1 MEKQCFTQFSA
12 RIYLNRSLTA
22 SDFFHMFTWSVKLY
36 TFYCHM
42 LKSADDEKG
51 HSSKVQKINGCS
63 CSSFYS
69 KIWVCFVFN
78 KTLFLVG
85 FTLKST
91 ERALLLIK
99 KGPEIF
105 KIALHLRDDNIL
117 CDNHWKFWIFSIFL

>member
-22 SDFFHMFTWSVKLY
+22 SDFFHMFTWSMKLY

-69 KIWVCFVFN
+69 KTCTFWILGGGV
-78 KTLFLVG
+78 
-85 FTLKST
+85 S
-91 ERALLLIK
+91 K
-99 KGPEIF
+99 KGGVDSFQGKPEDFLKVIF
-105 KIALHLRDDNIL
+105 N
-117 CDNHWKFWIFSIFL
+117 C